1 MVTASFG
8 QIKSTLTNPS
18 VTNPQLRSPV
28 SGGTIPSTAYRSG
41 LVTSPRPTYLSGN
54 LIVTGNVGGGKHFR
68 GVVPYNAVS
77 DFGGRLGSGT
87 LDTFLRR
94 STIPQNYYSGGHTPF
109 YSQTGTVTRI
119 VPGTNMVVT
128 PPSTKIRTQRRDMLT
143 QRPLLSDQSETAS
156 RGDLLGL
163 DRVTFFPLGTE
174 RIGDYPLLSDEQDE
188 AEAQAS
194 RKTYQIERKQF
205 TRDLKQLEEE
215 VDELERQLLGESGT
229 VKPSIKSVSQRPYQS
244 PLEITNKPQL
254 PQLPHQPGSMQD
266 VQEPER
272 TSVYEQM
279 LAEYEQNKQKYEE
292 LFGDSQD
299 TEQQEDS
306 EGVLPGTKLSTRK
319 LEYKQPKRIISPKT
333 KPQQVEKKP
342 KSELEILAESQRV
355 LSERQSFAVRSQD
368 KFNQY
373 MRAAEQYMQ
382 QGKYY
387 LAADAY
393 SMATIYKPLDPLGYA
408 GKCHAL
414 FAAGD
419 YLSSALYLN
428 RAIDMFNGYVDFKI
442 DIVTMIG
449 DMDKVEKRIT
459 DIKTWVEINGAPEL
473 HFLLAYV
480 YMQLDR
486 LDKASQAADAAYND
500 MQDVP
505 AVGLLKTA
513 IDKRLGR

>member
-41 LVTSPRPTYLSGN
+41 LVTSPRPTYPSGN

-119 VPGTNMVVT
+119 VPGTNMVIT
-128 PPSTKIRTQRRDMLT
+128 PPSTKIRTQRQDMLT
-143 QRPLLSDQSETAS
+143 QRSLLSRQSNAAS

-174 RIGDYPLLSDEQDE
+174 RVGDYPLLSDEQDE
-188 AEAQAS
+188 AEAEAS

-229 VKPSIKSVSQRPYQS
+229 VKPSIKSISNKTYQS

-254 PQLPHQPGSMQD
+254 PDQPGSMQD
-266 VQEPER
+266 MQEPER
-272 TSVYEQM
+272 TSVYKQM

-449 DMDKVEKRIT
+449 DMDRVEKRIA

-505 AVGLLKTA
+505 AVGLLKAA